1 MVKVL
6 FVCLGNICRSPT
18 AEGVFRAIVDEAGLS
33 DLVSIDSA
41 GTSGWHIGDP
51 PDERGQRAA
60 LTRGY
65 DLSQQRARKVGP
77 RDFETF
83 DYIIGMDSR
92 NVADLSAMAPA
103 GTRDKVSLF
112 LAFAPE
118 TGEREI
124 PDPYYGGSDG
134 FDQVL
139 DLVEAASRG
148 LLADIRARHL

>member
-1 MVKVL
+1 LVKVL

-18 AEGVFRAIVDEAGLS
+18 AEGVFRAIVDEAGLG
-33 DLVSIDSA
+33 DLVKIDSA

-124 PDPYYGGSDG
+124 PDPYYGGPDG

>member
-1 MVKVL
+1 LVKVL

-18 AEGVFRAIVDEAGLS
+18 AEGVFRAIVDEAGLG
-33 DLVSIDSA
+33 DLVKIDSA

-65 DLSQQRARKVGP
+65 DLSQQRARKVGR

-124 PDPYYGGSDG
+124 PDPYYGGPDG

>member
-18 AEGVFRAIVDEAGLS
+18 AEGVFRAIVDEAGLG
-33 DLVSIDSA
+33 DLVKIDSA

-65 DLSQQRARKVGP
+65 DLSQQRARKVGR

-124 PDPYYGGSDG
+124 PDPYYGGPDG

>member
-1 MVKVL
+1 LVKVL

-33 DLVSIDSA
+33 DLVNIDSA

-124 PDPYYGGSDG
+124 PDPYYGGPDG

-148 LLADIRARHL
+148 LLADIRARHW

>member
-1 MVKVL
+1 LVKVL

-18 AEGVFRAIVDEAGLS
+18 AEGVFRAIVDEAGLG
-33 DLVSIDSA
+33 DLVNIDSA

-124 PDPYYGGSDG
+124 PDPYYGGPDG

>member
-33 DLVSIDSA
+33 DLVNIDSA

-124 PDPYYGGSDG
+124 PDPYYGGPDG

>member
-1 MVKVL
+1 LVKVL

-33 DLVSIDSA
+33 DLVNIDSA

-124 PDPYYGGSDG
+124 PDPYYGGPDG

>member
-77 RDFETF
+77 RDFDTF